1 MVHSMYFL
9 YHVYL
14 FTYADWQKG
23 YSTVEILNWDF
34 NSALLK
40 NAFFKKKTLQ
50 GKFLWIWFLPSPVP
64 KHGLSLFQKKHTLRF
79 SES

>member
-40 NAFFKKKTLQ
+40 NAFFKKKKHFKVSFCEFDFFLHLFPNMVCLSFKRNTL
-50 GKFLWIWFLPSPVP
+50 
-64 KHGLSLFQKKHTLRF
+64 
-79 SES
+79 